1 MKDNKSKMN
10 IATIIPAGGTG
21 DRFGGN
27 IPKQFVNLDGIP
39 VIVRTLLVFEI
50 TPEITSI
57 VVSVL
62 PQYKSKLEAYVRDYS
77 ISKVTDLVDGGK
89 ERHYSVLN
97 AMNTK
102 SVLNSDIVLI
112 HDAVRPFASPLLV
125 QEIIEATKIYGA
137 AIPGLTPKETI
148 KHIDENNFI
157 RETISRHSLVSVQTP
172 QGFRKEIIYKAYQS
186 LKNGDLSI
194 TDDATLVENLGF
206 QVHVIPGEEFNIKI
220 TSKPDFWLSEVLAKV
235 RYY

>member
-1 MKDNKSKMN
+1 MN
-10 IATIIPAGGTG
+10 ISAIIPAGGTG

-39 VIVRTLLVFEI
+39 VIIRTLLIFEI
-50 TPEITSI
+50 TPDVTSI

-62 PQYKSKLEAYVRDYS
+62 PQYKSKLEAYVRDYN

-89 ERHYSVLN
+89 ERHFSVLN
-97 AMNTK
+97 AINTK
-102 SVLNSDIVLI
+102 AVRNSDIVLI

-125 QEIIEATKIYGA
+125 QEIIEATKIFGA
-137 AIPGLTPKETI
+137 AVPGLTPKETI
-148 KHIDENNFI
+148 KVIDKNNFI
-157 RETISRHSLVSVQTP
+157 QATIARDSLVSVQTP
-172 QGFRKEIIYKAYQS
+172 QGFKSEIIFQAYNS
-186 LKNGDLSI
+186 LTNGERFV
-194 TDDATLVENLGF
+194 TDDATLVESLGYNI
-206 QVHVIPGEEFNIKI
+206 HVIPGEEFNIKI

>member
-1 MKDNKSKMN
+1 MN

-39 VIVRTLLVFEI
+39 VIVRTLLIFEI
-50 TPEITSI
+50 TPEISSI

-62 PQYKSKLEAYVRDYS
+62 PQYKSKLEGFVRDYN

-89 ERHYSVLN
+89 ERHYSVMN

-102 SVLNSDIVLI
+102 AVLGSDIVLI

-125 QEIIEATKIYGA
+125 QEIIESTRIYGA
-137 AIPGLTPKETI
+137 AVPGLTPKETI
-148 KHIDENNFI
+148 KQIDEDSFI
-157 RETISRHSLVSVQTP
+157 EGTIARDSLVSVQTP
-172 QGFRKEIIYKAYQS
+172 QGFKTEIIYQAYQT
-186 LKNGDLSI
+186 LKNGEKMI
-194 TDDATLVENLGF
+194 TDDATLVESLGYK
-206 QVHVIPGEEFNIKI
+206 VRVIPGEEFNIKI

>member
-1 MKDNKSKMN
+1 MKDKNEKMN
-10 IATIIPAGGTG
+10 IAAIIPAGGTG

-39 VIVRTLLVFEI
+39 VIIRTLLVFEI
-50 TPEITSI
+50 TPDITSI

-62 PQYKSKLEAYVRDYS
+62 PQYKNKLEAYIRDYNL
-77 ISKVTDLVDGGK
+77 SKVTDLVDGGK
-89 ERHYSVLN
+89 ERHFSVMN

-102 SVLNSDIVLI
+102 AVLNSDIVLI

-125 QEIIEATKIYGA
+125 QEIIEATKIFGA

-148 KHIDENNFI
+148 KVVNEENFI
-157 RETISRHSLVSVQTP
+157 QGTIARDSLVSVQTP
-172 QGFRKEIIYKAYQS
+172 QGFKTEIIYQAYKS
-186 LKNGDLSI
+186 LENNAPSI
-194 TDDATLVENLGF
+194 TDDATLVENLGYN
-206 QVHVIPGEEFNIKI
+206 VHVIPGEEFNIKI